1 MGYRLDTSSGSVAY
15 LPDNEPYDAF
25 KLHAVK
31 TKLLSPEQTQKRAVK
46 ERAALVTF
54 LEASDVLILDTQYTD
69 EEYTHHVGWGH
80 GSLSTGV
87 ALALDANVRKL
98 VLFHHDPD
106 HDDKMIDK
114 MVNQARRLVEKSGKK
129 LEVVGAREGDE
140 YTLRPEPA

>member
-1 MGYRLDTSSGSVAY
+1 

-25 KLHAVK
+25 KFHAVK

-46 ERAALVTF
+46 ERAALVKF
-54 LEASDVLILDTQYTD
+54 LEGCDVLILDSQYTD
-69 EEYTHHVGWGH
+69 EEYKHHVGWGH

-87 ALALDANVRKL
+87 SLALDAEVRKL

-106 HDDKMIDK
+106 HDDTMIDK
-114 MVNQARRLVEKSGKK
+114 MVTQGRALVATNGKS

-140 YTLRPEPA
+140 YTLRPEVP